1 MPRFIRQPRKLSGN
15 AFSRRRFLALAAAG
29 AAGLAVVRTPS
40 AAAQGDAVAVQIAV
54 EAGRVLWRIPAT
66 VRGFNFRGIRSDA
79 AFMPEYRKLGLNLLR
94 FPPGQDGDLQDL
106 PADLID
112 DSAKVA
118 QALGGDLVVEVR
130 LRGGTPEKA
139 AAAVQYANIKRN
151 YAARYWEV
159 GNEPDE
165 YRRRS
170 NEPHFNPEW
179 YAERFRAY
187 AQAMKAVDPTIKVFG
202 PVLSNKLSEWMRPF
216 ITACG
221 DVVDGL
227 SWHFYGG
234 NDKQSEAALLDSPAR
249 FDQQA
254 AQVRSWW
261 SDPATNPKG
270 HTRTI
275 PLLISEY
282 GASYVTN
289 NPKNLTTQA
298 AALWTADM
306 LGRMVTQ
313 RIDMAA
319 YFTLWGIEN
328 HGVWS
333 NGGKI
338 RPVYYT
344 FLLFNQFGS
353 QLVRAESNQ
362 ALLPAYAA
370 LRDDGALSLMVVN
383 KSPDTAYRAT
393 IELQGF
399 AAAAPVQLWRHDKN
413 TPGTQQAYDGPLA
426 PLDITFPPYS
436 TTMLVI
442 PPGAGLPVPLLLAGA
457 GAAALVGGILALRR
471 RQRGR
476 KSGIRDWRLKS

>member
-1 MPRFIRQPRKLSGN
+1 MPRSIGQPNEPIGN
-15 AFSRRRFLALAAAG
+15 ALSRRRFLALAAAG
-29 AAGLAVVRTPS
+29 TAGLV
-40 AAAQGDAVAVQIAV
+40 AARISGATAQGDATRAQIAV
-54 EAGRVLWRIPAT
+54 DAGRVLWRIPAT

-79 AFMPEYRKLGLNLLR
+79 AFMPEYRKIGLNLLR
-94 FPPGQDGDLQDL
+94 FPPGQDGDQADL
-106 PADLID
+106 EPDLID
-112 DSAKVA
+112 DSAKVT
-118 QALGGDLVVEVR
+118 QALGGELVVEVR

-139 AAAVQYANIKRN
+139 AAAVQYANIKRK

-170 NEPHFNPEW
+170 SEPNFNPEW

-187 AQAMKAVDPTIKVFG
+187 AQAMKAVDPTIKVIG

-234 NDKQSEAALLDSPAR
+234 NDKQSEAALLTSPAR

-254 AQVRSWW
+254 ALVRGWW
-261 SDPATNPKG
+261 SDPAANPRG
-270 HTRTI
+270 HAREI

-289 NPKNLTTQA
+289 SPKNLTTQA

-306 LGRMVTQ
+306 LGRLVTQ

-333 NGGKI
+333 SGGKI

-344 FLLFNQFGS
+344 FLLFNQFGG
-353 QLVRAESNQ
+353 QLVRAESDQ
-362 ALLPAYAA
+362 ELLPAYAA

-383 KSPDTAYRAT
+383 KAPSTAYRAT
-393 IELQGF
+393 IDLQGF
-399 AAAAPVQLWRHDKN
+399 AANAPVQLWRHDKA
-413 TPGTQQAYDGPLA
+413 TPGVQLAYDGPLA

-442 PPGAGLPVPLLLAGA
+442 PPRAGLPAPLLLAGA
-457 GAAALVGGILALRR
+457 GAAALLGGIVALRR
-471 RQRGR
+471 RRTR
-476 KSGIRDWRLKS
+476 EIRD